1 MSDKHN
7 INSTV
12 VPGWHCL
19 VGRPGSRVVRH
30 EEGPERRE
38 VHHASLVVQQSETD
52 NNVNNVVIKM
62 SKYKLIQGK
71 WVNVTQ

>member
-1 MSDKHN
+1 M
-7 INSTV
+7 
-12 VPGWHCL
+12 
-19 VGRPGSRVVRH
+19 RH